1 MSDTMKQYDMQ
12 DDATRRKVFWLL
24 KRLTSYTLWEKKRDA
39 WEIFAKAFED
49 AVKTWPKDQ
58 PEQMEADNLVRIY
71 DILNL
76 YNKGLPELAKGH
88 RFVWRENQALLLA
101 NHGYGTL
108 SRCFYRDPN
117 YWERSMQLAPYPP
130 KVEALNKLM
139 LASEYKGDFAP
150 LEIPDLPH
158 RAAYWRYP
166 DKLVDPDAY
175 KYEFYDLPYPILP
188 EPLPKV
194 PDGTDTF
201 IQSGQTVPIDGI
213 WEPVKIKQDKV
224 LGIISVGKKTIS
236 NNGCFNYFVRET
248 KAPKL
253 RGDYNK
259 VTSRYDNISTHW
271 RLLWEDTRYKDGIIP
286 DESEYFLEAKPTVV
300 SPDLTTTPPADVRT
314 GELCPASGLWAAK
327 GYNSPPI
334 QILEGRVMPDLM
346 VRQVGEMRVHFV
358 TWQFVKPV

>member
-1 MSDTMKQYDMQ
+1 MSYTIKQYDMQ
-12 DDATRRKVFWLL
+12 DDETRRKVFWLL
-24 KRLTSYTLWEKKRDA
+24 KRLTSYTLWKKKRDA

-58 PEQMEADNLVRIY
+58 PEQMEADRLIRIY
-71 DILNL
+71 DIVNL
-76 YNKGLPELAKGH
+76 YSKGLPELAKGNRH
-88 RFVWRENQALLLA
+88 VWREGQALNEA
-101 NHGYGTL
+101 MRSYAAV
-108 SRCFYRDPN
+108 SSVFYRDPN
-117 YWERSMQLAPYPP
+117 YWERGMQLAPYPP
-130 KVEALNKLM
+130 KVETLNKLM
-139 LASEYKGDFAP
+139 LASEYQGDQAP
-150 LEIPDLPH
+150 QEVPN
-158 RAAYWRYP
+158 RVAYWKNP
-166 DKLVDPDAY
+166 GNLINPEAY
-175 KYEFYDLPYPILP
+175 KYEFHELPYPIFP
-188 EPLPKV
+188 ELLPKV

-201 IQSGQTVPIDGI
+201 IQSDQIVPVDGI
-213 WEPVKIKQDKV
+213 WEPVKIEQNKV
-224 LGIISVGKKTIS
+224 LGIIPVGKKTIS

-248 KAPKL
+248 KAPKF
-253 RGDYNK
+253 RGSYNK
-259 VTSRYDNISTHW
+259 ITSRYDNIATHW